1 MNGEKLTPITNK
13 PSLWALSPLLVFLC
27 LYLVTSI
34 IVNDFI
40 KSPSRL
46 LSWYPRF
53 MRYACITKGL
63 SLNERMLQYSIGA
76 ANKNIMLM
84 IWIFILA
91 GAFAQSAK
99 DIGAIDAT
107 VNLDASLLPDNL
119 LLAGIFLAACFISL
133 PSEPR

>member
-34 IVNDFI
+34 IVNDFYKVPI
-40 KSPSRL
+40 TIA
-46 LSWYPRF
+46 F
-53 MRYACITKGL
+53 MVSSVYAVCITKGL

-84 IWIFILA
+84 IWISCWIWPGSGRSCSSPATA
-91 GAFAQSAK
+91 GRESAW
-99 DIGAIDAT
+99 
-107 VNLDASLLPDNL
+107 P
-119 LLAGIFLAACFISL
+119 AGRGR
-133 PSEPR
+133 PSCPCNPRAVGI

>member
-34 IVNDFI
+34 IVDDFYKVPI
-40 KSPSRL
+40 TVAFIDFLGICHL
-46 LSWYPRF
+46 LNQRTEP
-53 MRYACITKGL
+53 
-63 SLNERMLQYSIGA
+63 ERANVAVLHGA

-91 GAFAQSAK
+91 GAFCPK
-99 DIGAIDAT
+99 CKRHRRHRC
-107 VNLDASLLPDNL
+107 N
-119 LLAGIFLAACFISL
+119 C
-133 PSEPR
+133 